1 MFALATIQAFPARMK
16 RVGRTRQGEGEST
29 TLTWRGALFSAMPNW
44 TKQHRLKRSLMTTE
58 HPNASLTQT
67 GGKADLI
74 ERTPSAYDYPLLI
87 KHLLHTPLAH
97 APEQEIV
104 YRDLH
109 RYDYRTL
116 RRRIGQLASGLESL
130 GVGPGDTVAALDWDS
145 HRYLECYFAVPMMG
159 AVLQMVNIR
168 LSPEQ
173 ILYTIND
180 AESDVLLVHTDF
192 LPVLEEIQDRFET
205 VKKIV
210 LLTDGDEQPETSLEI
225 DSEYEELVESRSPE
239 YEFPDFD
246 ENTRATTFHTTGT
259 TGNPKGVYFS
269 HRQLVLHT
277 LAGLAALGTSATQGR
292 FHRADV
298 YMPITPMFHVHA
310 WGIPFMATVM
320 GVKQVYPGRYEPE
333 MLLDL
338 IEKQKVTFSHCVPTV
353 LHMLLNSAADREVDL
368 SDWTV
373 IIGGSPLPKGMG
385 KTALERGIDVFTGYG
400 MSETCPLLTLAQLT
414 PEMLER
420 DLEEQV
426 EIRTRT
432 GRPLPLVDLRVVD
445 EEMRAV
451 PDDGEATGEVVV
463 RSPWLTQGYL
473 KEPEK
478 SEELWEGGYLH
489 TEDIGYI
496 DEQGYLQVTDR
507 IKDVIKTGGEWVS
520 SQEIEDILSQHPG
533 VSEAAVIGVEDEK
546 WGERPLALIAPKAD
560 HDEEITED
568 EIKTYVKEHAD
579 SGAISK
585 FAVPDQVRFV
595 EEIDKTSVGKLD
607 KKKLREKYAG

>member
-1 MFALATIQAFPARMK
+1 L
-16 RVGRTRQGEGEST
+16 
-29 TLTWRGALFSAMPNW
+29 
-44 TKQHRLKRSLMTTE
+44 TTE
-58 HPNASLTQT
+58 HSDASLTQT
-67 GGKADLI
+67 GSEANLI
-74 ERTPSAYDYPLLI
+74 EQTPSAYNYPLLI

-130 GVGPGDTVAALDWDS
+130 GVRPGDTVAVLDWDS

-192 LPVLEEIQDRFET
+192 LPVLEEIQDQFET

-210 LLTDGDEQPETSLEI
+210 LLTDGDEQPETLLEI
-225 DSEYEELVESRSPE
+225 ASEYEELVESGSPE

-277 LAGLAALGTSATQGR
+277 LAGLTALGTSATQGR

-338 IEKQKVTFSHCVPTV
+338 IEKEKVTFSHCVPTI
-353 LHMLLNSAADREVDL
+353 LHMLLNSAAEREVDL
-368 SDWTV
+368 SGWTV

-445 EEMRAV
+445 EEMCAV
-451 PDDGEATGEVVV
+451 PRDGEATGEVVV
-463 RSPWLTQGYL
+463 RAPWLTQGYL

-520 SQEIEDILSQHPG
+520 SQEIEDILSEHPG

-585 FAVPDQVRFV
+585 FAVPDQVRVV
-595 EEIDKTSVGKLD
+595 EEIDKTSVGKID

>member
-1 MFALATIQAFPARMK
+1 MA
-16 RVGRTRQGEGEST
+16 
-29 TLTWRGALFSAMPNW
+29 N
-44 TKQHRLKRSLMTTE
+44 E
-58 HPNASLTQT
+58 HPDVSPNQT
-67 GGKADLI
+67 GSEGDLI

-104 YRDLH
+104 YRDLK

-116 RRRIGQLASGLESL
+116 RRRIGQLASGLEDL
-130 GVGPGDTVAALDWDS
+130 GVKPGDTVAVLDWDS

-159 AVLQMVNIR
+159 AVLQTVNVR
-168 LSPEQ
+168 LSPDQ
-173 ILYTIND
+173 ILYTINH

-192 LPVLEEIQDRFET
+192 LPVLEEIENRLES

-210 LLTDGDEQPETSLEI
+210 LLADGDDRPETSLEI
-225 DSEYEELVESRSPE
+225 ATEYEKMVESSSAE

-277 LAGLAALGTSATQGR
+277 IATLAALGTSAEQGR

-298 YMPITPMFHVHA
+298 YMPMTPMFHVHA
-310 WGIPFMATVM
+310 WGMPYIATVM
-320 GVKQVYPGRYEPE
+320 GVKQVYPGRYEPG

-338 IEKQKVTFSHCVPTV
+338 IEKEKVSFSHCVPTV
-353 LHMLLNSAADREVDL
+353 LHMLLSGAAEGDADL
-368 SDWTV
+368 SGWKV
-373 IIGGSPLPKGMG
+373 VIGGSPLPKGMAR
-385 KTALERGIDVFTGYG
+385 TALEQGIDIFTGYG
-400 MSETCPLLTLAQLT
+400 MSETCPILTLAQLT

-420 DLEEQV
+420 DLDEQL

-432 GRPLPLVDLRVVD
+432 GRPIPLVDLRVVD
-445 EEMRAV
+445 DEMHEV
-451 PDDGEATGEVVV
+451 PHDGDTTGEVVV

-478 SEELWEGGYLH
+478 SEELWEGGSLH

-496 DEQGYLQVTDR
+496 DPEGYLQVTDR

-520 SQEIEDILSQHPG
+520 SQEIEDILSQHEG
-533 VSEAAVIGVEDEK
+533 VSEVAVIGVEDEK
-546 WGERPLALIAPKAD
+546 WGERPLALIAPNSD
-560 HDEEITED
+560 HVDEITEND
-568 EIKTYVKEHAD
+568 IKAHVKERAD

-585 FAVPDQVRFV
+585 FAVPERVQFV
-595 EEIDKTSVGKLD
+595 EEIDKTSVGKID
-607 KKKLREKYAG
+607 KKMLREKYAK

>member
-1 MFALATIQAFPARMK
+1 MA
-16 RVGRTRQGEGEST
+16 
-29 TLTWRGALFSAMPNW
+29 N
-44 TKQHRLKRSLMTTE
+44 E
-58 HPNASLTQT
+58 HPDISPNQT
-67 GGKADLI
+67 GSGADLI

-104 YRDLH
+104 YRDLK

-116 RRRIGQLASGLESL
+116 RRRIGQLASGLEDL
-130 GVGPGDTVAALDWDS
+130 GVKPGDTVAVLDWDS

-159 AVLQMVNIR
+159 AVLQTVNVR
-168 LSPEQ
+168 LSPDQ
-173 ILYTIND
+173 ILYTINH

-192 LPVLEEIQDRFET
+192 LSVLEEIEHRFES

-210 LLTDGDEQPETSLEI
+210 LLADGDDRLETSLEI
-225 DSEYEELVESRSPE
+225 ATEYEKMVESSSAE

-277 LAGLAALGTSATQGR
+277 IATLAALGTSAEQGR

-298 YMPITPMFHVHA
+298 YMPMTPMFHVHA
-310 WGIPFMATVM
+310 WGMPYIATVM
-320 GVKQVYPGRYEPE
+320 GVKQVYPGRYEPG

-338 IEKQKVTFSHCVPTV
+338 IEKEKVSFSHCVPTV
-353 LHMLLNSAADREVDL
+353 LHMLLSGAAEGDADL
-368 SDWTV
+368 SGWKV
-373 IIGGSPLPKGMG
+373 VIGGSPLPKGMARI
-385 KTALERGIDVFTGYG
+385 ALEQGIDIFTGYG
-400 MSETCPLLTLAQLT
+400 MSETCPILTLAQLT
-414 PEMLER
+414 PEMLEC
-420 DLEEQV
+420 DLDEQL

-432 GRPLPLVDLRVVD
+432 GRPIPLVDLRVVD
-445 EEMRAV
+445 DEMHDV
-451 PDDGEATGEVVV
+451 PHDGDTTGEVVV

-496 DEQGYLQVTDR
+496 DPEGYLQVTDR
-507 IKDVIKTGGEWVS
+507 IKDVIKTGGEWIS
-520 SQEIEDILSQHPG
+520 SQEIEDILSQHEG
-533 VSEAAVIGVEDEK
+533 VSEVAIIGVEDEK
-546 WGERPLALIAPKAD
+546 WGERPLALIAPNSD
-560 HDEEITED
+560 HVEEITED
-568 EIKTYVKEHAD
+568 DIKAHVKERAD

-585 FAVPDQVRFV
+585 FAVPERVQFV
-595 EEIDKTSVGKLD
+595 EEIDKTSVGKID
-607 KKKLREKYAG
+607 KKTLREKYAK

>member
-1 MFALATIQAFPARMK
+1 MA
-16 RVGRTRQGEGEST
+16 
-29 TLTWRGALFSAMPNW
+29 N
-44 TKQHRLKRSLMTTE
+44 E
-58 HPNASLTQT
+58 HPDISPNQT
-67 GGKADLI
+67 GSGADLI

-104 YRDLH
+104 YRDLK

-116 RRRIGQLASGLESL
+116 RRRIGQLASGLEDL
-130 GVGPGDTVAALDWDS
+130 GVKPGDTVAVLDWDS

-159 AVLQMVNIR
+159 AVLQTVNVR
-168 LSPEQ
+168 LSPDQ
-173 ILYTIND
+173 ILYTINH

-192 LPVLEEIQDRFET
+192 LSVLEEIEHRFES

-210 LLTDGDEQPETSLEI
+210 LLADGDDRLETSLEI
-225 DSEYEELVESRSPE
+225 ATEYEKMVESSSAE

-277 LAGLAALGTSATQGR
+277 IATLAALGTSAEQGR

-298 YMPITPMFHVHA
+298 YMPMTPMFHVHA
-310 WGIPFMATVM
+310 WGMPYIATVM
-320 GVKQVYPGRYEPE
+320 GVKQVYPGRYEPG

-338 IEKQKVTFSHCVPTV
+338 IEKEKVSFSHCVPTV
-353 LHMLLNSAADREVDL
+353 LHMLLSGAAEGDADL
-368 SDWTV
+368 SGWKV
-373 IIGGSPLPKGMG
+373 VIGGSPLPKGMARI
-385 KTALERGIDVFTGYG
+385 ALEQGIDIFTGYG
-400 MSETCPLLTLAQLT
+400 MSETCPILTLAQLT
-414 PEMLER
+414 PEMLEC
-420 DLEEQV
+420 DLDEQL

-432 GRPLPLVDLRVVD
+432 GRPIPLVDLRVVD
-445 EEMRAV
+445 DEMHDV
-451 PDDGEATGEVVV
+451 PHDGDTTGEVVV

-496 DEQGYLQVTDR
+496 DPEGYLQVTDR
-507 IKDVIKTGGEWVS
+507 IKDVIKTGGEWIS
-520 SQEIEDILSQHPG
+520 SQEIEDILSQHEG
-533 VSEAAVIGVEDEK
+533 VSEVAIIGVEDEK
-546 WGERPLALIAPKAD
+546 WGERPLALIAPNSD
-560 HDEEITED
+560 HVDEITED
-568 EIKTYVKEHAD
+568 DIKAHVKERAD

-585 FAVPDQVRFV
+585 FAVPERVQFV
-595 EEIDKTSVGKLD
+595 EEIDKTSVGKID
-607 KKKLREKYAG
+607 KKTLREKYAK

>member
-1 MFALATIQAFPARMK
+1 MI
-16 RVGRTRQGEGEST
+16 
-29 TLTWRGALFSAMPNW
+29 
-44 TKQHRLKRSLMTTE
+44 TE
-58 HPNASLTQT
+58 HPDASLTQT
-67 GGKADLI
+67 GSEADLI
-74 ERTPSAYDYPLLI
+74 ERTPSAYVYPLLV

-104 YRDLH
+104 YRDLK

-116 RRRIGQLASGLESL
+116 RRRIGQLASGLEGL
-130 GVGPGDTVAALDWDS
+130 GVGPGDTVAVLDWDS

-205 VKKIV
+205 VKKVV
-210 LLTDGDEQPETSLEI
+210 LLTDRDEQPETLLEI
-225 DSEYEELVESRSPE
+225 ASEYEELVESGSPE

-338 IEKQKVTFSHCVPTV
+338 IEKEKVTFSHCVPTI

-451 PDDGEATGEVVV
+451 SHDGETTGEVVV

-520 SQEIEDILSQHPG
+520 SQEIEDILSEHPG

-546 WGERPLALIAPKAD
+546 WGERPLALIAPRAD

-568 EIKTYVKEHAD
+568 EIKAYVKEHAD

-585 FAVPDQVRFV
+585 FAFPDQVRFV
-595 EEIDKTSVGKLD
+595 EEIDKTSVGKID

>member
-1 MFALATIQAFPARMK
+1 MGT
-16 RVGRTRQGEGEST
+16 E
-29 TLTWRGALFSAMPNW
+29 
-44 TKQHRLKRSLMTTE
+44 RSDGLL
-58 HPNASLTQT
+58 NQT
-67 GGKADLI
+67 GGEPDLI
-74 ERTPSAYDYPLLI
+74 ERTPSAYSYPLLI

-104 YRDLH
+104 YRDLK

-116 RRRIGQLASGLESL
+116 RRRIGQLASGLEGL
-130 GVGPGDTVAALDWDS
+130 GVGPGDTVAVMDWDS

-159 AVLQMVNIR
+159 AILQMVNVR
-168 LSPEQ
+168 LSPKQ
-173 ILYTIND
+173 ILYTINH

-192 LPVLEEIQDRFET
+192 LSVLEEIQDRFET
-205 VKKIV
+205 VKMIV

-225 DSEYEELVESRSPE
+225 ASEYEELVESGSPE

-338 IEKQKVTFSHCVPTV
+338 IEKEKVTFSHCVPTI

-368 SDWTV
+368 SGWTV

-445 EEMRAV
+445 EEMCAV
-451 PDDGEATGEVVV
+451 PRDGEATGEVVV
-463 RSPWLTQGYL
+463 RAPWLTQGYL

-478 SEELWEGGYLH
+478 SEELWAGGYLH

-520 SQEIEDILSQHPG
+520 SQEIEDILSEHPG

-560 HDEEITED
+560 HDVEITED

-585 FAVPDQVRFV
+585 FAVPDQVRVV
-595 EEIDKTSVGKLD
+595 EEIDKTSVGKID

>member
-1 MFALATIQAFPARMK
+1 MA
-16 RVGRTRQGEGEST
+16 
-29 TLTWRGALFSAMPNW
+29 N
-44 TKQHRLKRSLMTTE
+44 E
-58 HPNASLTQT
+58 HPDISPNQT
-67 GGKADLI
+67 GSGADLI

-104 YRDLH
+104 YRDLK

-116 RRRIGQLASGLESL
+116 RRRIGQLASGLEDL
-130 GVGPGDTVAALDWDS
+130 GVKPGDTVAVLDWDS

-159 AVLQMVNIR
+159 VVLQTVNVR
-168 LSPEQ
+168 LSPDQ
-173 ILYTIND
+173 ILYTINH

-192 LPVLEEIQDRFET
+192 LPVLEEIENRLES

-210 LLTDGDEQPETSLEI
+210 LLADGDDRPETSLEI
-225 DSEYEELVESRSPE
+225 ATEYEKMVESSSAE

-277 LAGLAALGTSATQGR
+277 IATLAALGTSAEQGR

-298 YMPITPMFHVHA
+298 YMPMTPMFHVHA
-310 WGIPFMATVM
+310 WGMPYIATVM
-320 GVKQVYPGRYEPE
+320 GVKQVYPGRYEPG
-333 MLLDL
+333 MLLNL
-338 IEKQKVTFSHCVPTV
+338 IEKEKVSFSHCVPTV
-353 LHMLLNSAADREVDL
+353 LHMLLSGAAEGDADL
-368 SDWTV
+368 SGWKV
-373 IIGGSPLPKGMG
+373 VIGGSPLPKGMAR
-385 KTALERGIDVFTGYG
+385 TALEQGIDIFTGYG
-400 MSETCPLLTLAQLT
+400 MSETCPILTLAQLT

-420 DLEEQV
+420 DLDEQL

-432 GRPLPLVDLRVVD
+432 GRPIPLVDLRVVD
-445 EEMRAV
+445 DEMHDV
-451 PDDGEATGEVVV
+451 PHDGDTTGEVVV

-496 DEQGYLQVTDR
+496 DPEGYLQVTDR

-520 SQEIEDILSQHPG
+520 SQEIEDILSQHEG
-533 VSEAAVIGVEDEK
+533 VSEVAVIGVEDEK
-546 WGERPLALIAPKAD
+546 WGERPLALIAPNSD
-560 HDEEITED
+560 HVDEITEND
-568 EIKTYVKEHAD
+568 IKAHVKERAD

-585 FAVPDQVRFV
+585 FAVPERVQFV
-595 EEIDKTSVGKLD
+595 EEIDKTSVGKID
-607 KKKLREKYAG
+607 KKMLREKYAK

>member
-1 MFALATIQAFPARMK
+1 MAS
-16 RVGRTRQGEGEST
+16 EST
-29 TLTWRGALFSAMPNW
+29 DGLV
-44 TKQHRLKRSLMTTE
+44 KQAGSE
-58 HPNASLTQT
+58 PA
-67 GGKADLI
+67 LI
-74 ERTPSAYDYPLLI
+74 ESTPSAYSYPLLI

-104 YRDLH
+104 YRDLK

-116 RRRIGQLASGLESL
+116 RQRIGQLANGLDSL
-130 GVGPGDTVAALDWDS
+130 GVQPGDTVAVMDWDS

-159 AVLQMVNIR
+159 AVLQMVNVR

-173 ILYTIND
+173 ILYTINH
-180 AESDVLLVHTDF
+180 AESDVLLVHVDF
-192 LPVLEEIQDRFET
+192 LSVVEKIQDRFET

-210 LLTDGDEQPETSLEI
+210 LLTDEDERPEPSLEI
-225 DSEYEELVESRSPE
+225 STEYEDMVESSSE
-239 YEFPDFD
+239 AYEFPDFD

-277 LAGLAALGTSATQGR
+277 LGVMAALGTSAEQGR

-310 WGIPFMATVM
+310 WGMPYIATVM

-333 MLLDL
+333 VLLDL
-338 IEKQKVTFSHCVPTV
+338 IQKEKVTFSHCVPTV
-353 LHMLLNSAADREVDL
+353 LHMLLNSAAEGEADL
-368 SDWTV
+368 SGWKV

-385 KTALERGIDVFTGYG
+385 RTALEQGIDVFTGYG
-400 MSETCPLLTLAQLT
+400 QSETCPIITLAQLE
-414 PEMLER
+414 PKMLELGL
-420 DLEEQV
+420 DEQV

-432 GRPLPLVDLRVVD
+432 GRPVPLVDLRVIEG
-445 EEMRAV
+445 EEMRDV
-451 PDDGEATGEVVV
+451 PQDGEANGEVVV

-496 DEQGYLQVTDR
+496 DPKGYLQVTDR

-520 SQEIEDILSQHPG
+520 SQEIEDIISQHPG
-533 VSEAAVIGVEDEK
+533 VSEVAVIGVEDEK
-546 WGERPLALIAPKAD
+546 WGERPLAVIAPDPEYAD
-560 HDEEITED
+560 EITEGAVRSH
-568 EIKTYVKEHAD
+568 VKERAE
-579 SGAISK
+579 SGEISK
-585 FAVPDQVRFV
+585 FAVPDRIQFV
-595 EEIDKTSVGKLD
+595 EEIDKTSVGKID
-607 KKKLREKYAG
+607 KKTLREKYAE